1 MLLQVSKLRAQVE
14 EQETSLKAQEDEVM
28 SKRQELNDLKN
39 QESELEESVTSL
51 RKKMDQLGVTQ
62 QETQLHI
69 SQVSFLL
76 QELFL
81 RVVVIMGVH
90 NL

>member
-1 MLLQVSKLRAQVE
+1 MSKLRAQVE

-39 QESELEESVTSL
+39 QESELEESVTAL

-69 SQVSFLL
+69 SQVSFPF
-76 QELFL
+76 ELVTRINF
-81 RVVVIMGVH
+81 M
-90 NL
+90 NCS